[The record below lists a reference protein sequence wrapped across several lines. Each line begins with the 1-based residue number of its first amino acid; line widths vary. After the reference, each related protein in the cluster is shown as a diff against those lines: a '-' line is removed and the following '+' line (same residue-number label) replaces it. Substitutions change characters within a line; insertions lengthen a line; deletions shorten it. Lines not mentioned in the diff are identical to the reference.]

1 MCLIRKKERKKETDL
16 TELMVVACGGGG
28 GGGGGG
34 DSGPRNIPSISCI
47 RQQPPTNRPQVP
59 LLFCFD

>member
-16 TELMVVACGGGG
+16 TELMVVACG

>member
-28 GGGGGG
+28 GGG
-34 DSGPRNIPSISCI
+34 DSCPRNIPSISCI